1 MVFEEPKAEFV
12 EIEET
17 NVVTASGGSIETC
30 SGQDAAMNNC
40 SSLNVMM
47 NG

>member
-17 NVVTASGGSIETC
+17 NVVTASGGGSTETC
-30 SGQDAAMNNC
+30 VGPEAPSNNC
-40 SSLNVMM
+40 QGFMD
-47 NG
+47 